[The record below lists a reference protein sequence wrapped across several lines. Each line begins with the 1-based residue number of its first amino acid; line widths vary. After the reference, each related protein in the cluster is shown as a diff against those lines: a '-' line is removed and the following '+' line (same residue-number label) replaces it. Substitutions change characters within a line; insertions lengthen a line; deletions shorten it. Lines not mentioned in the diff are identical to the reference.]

1 MVLNEIK
8 PNIFYDIAASGPPH
22 ARIYVA
28 SVTLNGKTYSAK
40 DTTKKT
46 AKAKVARMILLCLV
60 QLKDPSIKAPLME
73 EIMREAEGFSKD
85 FLEVVCCSEEF
96 YSFETAVTD
105 KVEALPM
112 AYVSTTEQTKSNPV
126 FYLKHLKLGIKIET
140 VKEEGSPHL
149 LIFTAR
155 VVIGDQP
162 FEGTGSSKK
171 QAEEAESK
179 KNEAAQAALQ
189 STEGVWLGAYEPT
202 QTGVLALVDQPD
214 THVSSRCFL

>member
-8 PNIFYDIAASGPPH
+8 RNIVYDIAASGPPH

-40 DTTKKT
+40 DTTKKK

-73 EIMREAEGFSKD
+73 EIMGEAECFNSKD
-85 FLEVVCCSEEF
+85 FLEVVCSSEEF
-96 YSFETAVTD
+96 YSFVTAVTD

-112 AYVSTTEQTKSNPV
+112 ASVSTAEQTKSNPV
-126 FYLKHLKLGIKIET
+126 FHLKHKKTETKIET

-155 VVIGDQP
+155 GRP
-162 FEGTGSSKK
+162 
-171 QAEEAESK
+171 
-179 KNEAAQAALQ
+179 N
-189 STEGVWLGAYEPT
+189 
-202 QTGVLALVDQPD
+202 
-214 THVSSRCFL
+214 